1 SLRTHDVLAMCRVY
15 GVADD
20 LTEALVSLATETKAK
35 GWWQAYGDAVPE
47 WFELYVGL
55 EAAALRLLH
64 YEPGLVPG
72 LLQPRECA
80 RTIIATAP
88 GITPAEVERKVALR
102 MERQKLLKRRIP
114 KAPVLDVI
122 LDEAVLRR
130 PLPDAQAMQA
140 QLQRLADASKTP
152 NVRVRIVPR
161 TTGPYRNAVNFA
173 LTSGRLT
180 CTNVVC
186 RVTPDRSKLT
196 ALGPYRALL
205 AGAFVILSFPTEG
218 ARPAEPSIVYS
229 ESLTGALYL
238 DKDKEI
244 STYEADWKV

>member
-1 SLRTHDVLAMCRVY
+1 
-15 GVADD
+15 
-20 LTEALVSLATETKAK
+20 LTEALVSLATETKSK

-72 LLQPRECA
+72 LLQTPEHA

-88 GITPAEVERKVALR
+88 GTTPAEVERKVALR

-140 QLQRLADASKTP
+140 QLQRLADASKAP

-161 TTGPYRNAVNFA
+161 TT
-173 LTSGRLT
+173 
-180 CTNVVC
+180 
-186 RVTPDRSKLT
+186 
-196 ALGPYRALL
+196 GPYRALL

-244 STYEADWKV
+244 STYEADWKVLGELALESRESAELLSTIIYDITKGS